1 MLSPCLFLGDP
12 MNCSM
17 QASLSFVI
25 SQSLLKLISI
35 ESVMLSN
42 HLILCH
48 CLLLLPSI
56 FPSTKVFSNEVA
68 KILELQFQHQSLQCI
83 VRTDFLYVWL
93 IWSLCCPRDSQELSS
108 TPQFKNL
115 WHSAFFM
122 IQHSHPYMTT
132 GRTIALI
139 KWNFVGKVMSPFFNV
154 LSMFAI
160 AFIPRSKC
168 L

>member
-1 MLSPCLFLGDP
+1 MKLKNKQPSLHPGKLISVQLSSVQLLSHVWLFVT
-12 MNCSM
+12 SWTATR
-17 QASLSFVI
+17 QASLSI
-25 SQSLLKLISI
+25 TSSLSLLKLISI

-108 TPQFKNL
+108 TQQIQKPLAFSFLYDSTLTSVHDYWKNN
-115 WHSAFFM
+115 SFD
-122 IQHSHPYMTT
+122 
-132 GRTIALI
+132 
-139 KWNFVGKVMSPFFNV
+139 
-154 LSMFAI
+154 
-160 AFIPRSKC
+160 
-168 L
+168 